1 MLECI
6 STVQRGPKQHQVLTY
21 AWVWSKVGECL
32 YLEYE
37 LENIRQMLLVMQ
49 AATQT
54 TATLKRKLLY
64 EIALR
69 PSDLQENCKMQM

>member
-1 MLECI
+1 
-6 STVQRGPKQHQVLTY
+6 
-21 AWVWSKVGECL
+21 
-32 YLEYE
+32 
-37 LENIRQMLLVMQ
+37 MLLVMQ